1 MKKNTADFASLITDF
16 LTDYLPYQRN
26 YSKNTI
32 LSYRDTFKLFVHFI
46 TEYKCIKL
54 NRFSMADFNRNTITE
69 FLEWLRS
76 RKASV
81 SNNES
86 KACCFEILCRICRY
100 RMY

>member
-69 FLEWLRS
+69 FLV
-76 RKASV
+76 V
-81 SNNES
+81 SQN
-86 KACCFEILCRICRY
+86 R
-100 RMY
+100 

>member
-46 TEYKCIKL
+46 TE
-54 NRFSMADFNRNTITE
+54 
-69 FLEWLRS
+69 
-76 RKASV
+76 
-81 SNNES
+81 
-86 KACCFEILCRICRY
+86 
-100 RMY
+100 